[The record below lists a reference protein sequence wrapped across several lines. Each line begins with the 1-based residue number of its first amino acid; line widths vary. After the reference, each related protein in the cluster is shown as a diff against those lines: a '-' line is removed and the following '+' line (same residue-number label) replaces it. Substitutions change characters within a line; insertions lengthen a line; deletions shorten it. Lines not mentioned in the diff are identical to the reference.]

1 MTEVVGPREALPR
14 CDFLRDQAVSLGEP
28 LVHLNPRLPTE
39 GAEPRGV
46 QIAVAQVQARILQ
59 PAIVRQATGPDQA
72 DRRAPAP
79 QISRRGRTVLVEYQ

>member
-1 MTEVVGPREALPR
+1 MTSIAALV
-14 CDFLRDQAVSLGEP
+14 LAAAAALGAGGD
-28 LVHLNPRLPTE
+28 R
-39 GAEPRGV
+39 AEPRGV
-46 QIAVAQVQARILQ
+46 QSAVAQVQARILQ